1 MRPAFDI
8 LRPFRRRENR
18 RRCDQQVDV
27 IRRDSPAN
35 DRHVPRPAHLPD
47 QVARTLRHPPVQYLV
62 TILRAP
68 DQVILQVV
76 NRVRARPVFRHPSH
90 CRRDSERALVEQ
102 ILVADKKTPRK
113 QRHTA
118 HRIGERI
125 QREIPECPVGERTVR
140 SYVHE
145 RKVALGLVVQ
155 ETFRSAEL

>member
-1 MRPAFDI
+1 M
-8 LRPFRRRENR
+8 
-18 RRCDQQVDV
+18 
-27 IRRDSPAN
+27 
-35 DRHVPRPAHLPD
+35 
-47 QVARTLRHPPVQYLV
+47 
-62 TILRAP
+62 
-68 DQVILQVV
+68 
-76 NRVRARPVFRHPSH
+76 
-90 CRRDSERALVEQ
+90 EQ
-102 ILVADKKTPRK
+102 ILVADKKAPRK